1 MKTYLGVDLAGDQGN
16 TGVAEILDTAEGLFY
31 RFPNESWQGHAG
43 LEHLEV
49 HFRTAEKTAVDQ
61 PFAYPV
67 GCMRWL
73 MGQTDPADAGN
84 DAYLWR
90 RTDVAMAERVTNLG
104 LRRSTVLPTTRCS
117 NVWRAVALA
126 DLLGVPRDVVC
137 GARGRLFE
145 THPRV
150 AWALVVASL
159 RDRETAEELV
169 GDYNGAGPDDR
180 ESRNRQREH
189 REKMLR
195 LLADGTGLRPRPDSQ
210 KDLASKNGDNLDAL
224 ICAFVA
230 YLSAH
235 AGAERC
241 LPAHVPEEIVLL
253 EGAAM
258 VPTSDW
264 QARLLMKKS

>member
-16 TGVAEILDTAEGLFY
+16 TGVAEIVDSPEGLFY

-49 HFRTAEKTAVDQ
+49 HFRTADKAAVDQ

-73 MGQTDPADAGN
+73 MGQTDPADSGN

-90 RTDVAMAERVTNLG
+90 RTDVAMAKRITNLG
-104 LRRSTVLPTTRCS
+104 LPRNTVQQTTRCS

-126 DLLGVPRDVVC
+126 DLLGVSRDVVC

-150 AWALVVASL
+150 AWAVVVASL

-169 GDYNGAGPDDR
+169 GDYKGAGKDDR
-180 ESRNRQREH
+180 EGSIRQKEH

-210 KDLASKNGDNLDAL
+210 KDLASKNDDNLDAL

-235 AGAERC
+235 AGTERC
-241 LPAHVPEEIVLL
+241 LLGQVPEETILL

>member
-1 MKTYLGVDLAGDQGN
+1 MKTYLGVDLAGDEGN
-16 TGVAEILDTAEGLFY
+16 TGVAEILDTPEGLFY

-49 HFRTAEKTAVDQ
+49 HFRTAQKTAVDQ

-73 MGQTDPADAGN
+73 LGETDPADAGN

-90 RTDVAMAERVTNLG
+90 RTDAAMAERITNLG
-104 LRRSTVLPTTRCS
+104 LRRSAVLPANRCS

-137 GARGRLFE
+137 GAKGRLFE

-169 GDYNGAGPDDR
+169 GDYKGA
-180 ESRNRQREH
+180 
-189 REKMLR
+189 
-195 LLADGTGLRPRPDSQ
+195 TPDSQ
-210 KDLASKNGDNLDAL
+210 KDLASKNDDNLDAL

-230 YLSAH
+230 YLAAH

-241 LPAHVPEEIVLL
+241 LPAHVPEETVLL

-264 QARLLMKKS
+264 QARLLMKKG

>member
-1 MKTYLGVDLAGDQGN
+1 MKTYLGVDLAGDDGT
-16 TGVAEILDTAEGLFY
+16 TGVAEILDGEEGLFY

-43 LEHLEV
+43 LENLEV
-49 HFRTAEKTAVDQ
+49 RFRTAEKTAVDQ
-61 PFAYPV
+61 PFAYPAAS
-67 GCMRWL
+67 MRWFL
-73 MGQTDPADAGN
+73 GQPCPESDSDSH
-84 DAYLWR
+84 LWR
-90 RTDVAMAERVTNLG
+90 RTDLAMAERVTNLG
-104 LRRSTVLPTTRCS
+104 IRRSTLQQNSRNS
-117 NVWRAVALA
+117 NVCRAVALA
-126 DLLGVPRDVVC
+126 DHLGVPRDIVC
-137 GARGRLFE
+137 GGRGRLFE
-145 THPRV
+145 THTGV
-150 AWALVVASL
+150 AWAVVVASL
-159 RDRETAEELV
+159 RDREMAEELV
-169 GDYNGAGPDDR
+169 GDYQGAGPDDR
-180 ESRNRQREH
+180 ESRTRQREH

-241 LPAHVPEEIVLL
+241 LPAHVPEETVLL

-264 QARLLMKKS
+264 QARLLMKKG